1 MVIEEY
7 IISLQWCDDMK
18 QQSVVYLNS
27 RKSADFEKQKIDIEN
42 FCKYRFD
49 IDRIFHDNQSP
60 FIPASNRPQFIE
72 MVNYCAKEGISNII
86 FYDLDTTLKIPDV
99 FISELSMVLKSGYV
113 PYWARGDFI
122 SGGYDSEERREAV
135 NAFSRYLEQFATQK
149 GLESRV
155 KKRSGVSSRRP
166 GRPAALDE
174 KGRSDLLAARRSGK
188 TIGEVCRIFGVS
200 RSTVS
205 KILRD
210 YPELKGEWK
219 GPVSPGKRN

>member
-1 MVIEEY
+1 
-7 IISLQWCDDMK
+7 MK

-27 RKSADFEKQKIDIEN
+27 RKSADFEKQKVEIEN

-49 IDRIFHDNQSP
+49 IDRIFHDNHSP
-60 FIPASNRPQFIE
+60 VIPASKRPEFIE
-72 MVNYCAKEGISNII
+72 MVQYCAQKGISNII
-86 FYDLDTTLKIPDV
+86 FYDLDATLKIPDA
-99 FISELSMVLKSGYV
+99 FISDLSMVLREGYV

-122 SGGYDSEERREAV
+122 SGGYDSDERREAV
-135 NAFSRYLEQFATQK
+135 KAFSRYLEEFSSRK
-149 GLESRV
+149 GSGTEG
-155 KKRSGVSSRRP
+155 KKRSHVSARRP

-174 KGRSDLLAARRSGK
+174 RGITDLVAARRSGK

-219 GPVSPGKRN
+219 GPVTPGKRE

>member
-1 MVIEEY
+1 
-7 IISLQWCDDMK
+7 MK

-27 RKSADFEKQKIDIEN
+27 RRTADFETQKIEIEH

-60 FIPASNRPQFIE
+60 AIPASNRPEFIE
-72 MVNYCAKEGISNII
+72 MLNYCEDKGISNII
-86 FYDLDTTLKIPDV
+86 FHDLAVTLKIPDT
-99 FISELSMVLKSGYV
+99 FITDLSMVLKAGYI

-122 SGGYDSEERREAV
+122 SGGYDTDERREAV
-135 NAFSRYLEQFATQK
+135 ISFYHYLDQFSVQHFKGKRGKKNA
-149 GLESRV
+149 
-155 KKRSGVSSRRP
+155 GVSSRRP
-166 GRPAALDE
+166 GRPKALDE
-174 KGRSDLLAARRSGK
+174 KGISDLLAARRSGK
-188 TIGEVCRIFGVS
+188 TIGEVCRIFSVS

-219 GPVSPGKRN
+219 GPVSPGK

>member
-1 MVIEEY
+1 
-7 IISLQWCDDMK
+7 MK

-27 RKSADFEKQKIDIEN
+27 RRIADFEKQKIEIEK
-42 FCKYRFD
+42 FCKYRFE
-49 IDRIFHDNQSP
+49 IERIFHDNQSP
-60 FIPASNRPQFIE
+60 VIPVSNRPEFIE
-72 MVNYCAKEGISNII
+72 MVNYCSEKGICNII
-86 FYDLDTTLKIPDV
+86 FFDLDATLKIPDV
-99 FISELSMVLKSGYV
+99 FISELSMVLKRGYI

-135 NAFSRYLEQFATQK
+135 NAFSRYLEHFFAQNTIE
-149 GLESRV
+149 GRM
-155 KKRSGVSSRRP
+155 KKRSGVSRRRP
-166 GRPAALDE
+166 GRPSALDE
-174 KGRSDLLAARRSGK
+174 KGKSDLLAARRSGK

-219 GPVSPGKRN
+219 GPVSPGKRV